1 LQDQFACPAPDY
13 VEGNVLRSYAK
24 YSICLLIVSL
34 LLTLSPLEI
43 DAASYAQLKA
53 AKQSEKQT
61 QGQIATNS
69 SRINSTEAQ
78 LVSLKTSLDELDR
91 SMSKNQT
98 GIASERVTLQG
109 LQTRES
115 AEEAARQVLVQGF
128 NEVLVSTYEN
138 GGSAEYLS
146 ILLQAAN
153 WQDFLW
159 RLDAVTAILK
169 HNQTLQQNII
179 SQSQIIKGQEASIDQ
194 DMAGL
199 QAAIDQENQLASL
212 KKQTDSNEQLVLSG
226 LSSKQ
231 RQLAEQKLSQQNTVN
246 NIQQELLDQ
255 EEEARIAAANG
266 PIKSEGGITS
276 ITRPVAVG
284 AAGISSLI
292 SFAEGF
298 IGTPYVWGGTTP
310 RPGFDCSGF
319 TQYAFSHLGISLKRT
334 SEEQCLEGTPV
345 SENALEPGDLVFF
358 STYASGASHVG
369 IYIGN
374 DLMVDSE
381 VSGVIIDNVTNAYWA
396 PRYLRATRIAH

>member
-1 LQDQFACPAPDY
+1 
-13 VEGNVLRSYAK
+13 LRLCTK

-43 DAASYAQLKA
+43 DAASYAQLNA

-61 QGQIATNS
+61 QNQMATNS
-69 SRINSTEAQ
+69 SRISRTEAQ

-91 SMSKNQT
+91 SLSKNQAEIT
-98 GIASERVTLQG
+98 GKQITLQE
-109 LQTRES
+109 LQAQES
-115 AEEAARQVLVQGF
+115 AQEAVRKVLVQGF

-146 ILLQAAN
+146 ILLQATN
-153 WQDFLW
+153 WEDFLW
-159 RLDAVTAILK
+159 RLDAVTVILK

-179 SQSQIIKGQEASIDQ
+179 SQSQIIKGQEAAIDR

-199 QAAIDQENQLASL
+199 QAAINQEDQLASL
-212 KKQTDSNEQLVLSG
+212 KKQTDSNEQLALDG

-231 RQLAEQKLSQQNTVN
+231 RQLEEQKLSQQNTVN

-266 PIKSEGGITS
+266 PIRSEGGITS
-276 ITRPVAVG
+276 ITHPVAVG
-284 AAGISSLI
+284 SAGISSLI
-292 SFAEGF
+292 GFAESF
-298 IGTPYVWGGTTP
+298 MGTPYVWGGTTP

-319 TQYAFSHLGISLKRT
+319 TQYAFRHLGIGIRRT
-334 SEEQCLEGTPV
+334 SEEQYLEGAPV
-345 SENALEPGDLVFF
+345 SESALEPGDLVFF
-358 STYASGASHVG
+358 STYTYGASHVG

-381 VSGVIIDNVTNAYWA
+381 VSGVIIDNITNGYWA
-396 PRYLRATRIAH
+396 PRYLGARRIAQM

>member
-1 LQDQFACPAPDY
+1 M
-13 VEGNVLRSYAK
+13 EENVLRFYAK
-24 YSICLLIVSL
+24 YPICLLIVSL
-34 LLTLSPLEI
+34 LLTLAPLEI
-43 DAASYAQLKA
+43 DAASYAQLNA

-61 QGQIATNS
+61 QNQMATNF
-69 SRINSTEAQ
+69 SRISRTEAQ

-91 SMSKNQT
+91 SISKNQA
-98 GIASERVTLQG
+98 GIAGKRITLQG

-115 AEEAARQVLVQGF
+115 AEEAARKVLVQGY

-146 ILLQAAN
+146 ILLQATN
-153 WQDFLW
+153 WEDFLW

-169 HNQTLQQNII
+169 HNQALQQNII
-179 SQSQIIKGQEASIDQ
+179 SQSQIIKGQEITINQ
-194 DMAGL
+194 DLAGL

-212 KKQTDSNEQLVLSG
+212 KKQTSSNEQLVLSG

-231 RQLAEQKLSQQNTVN
+231 RRLEEQKLSQQNTVN

-284 AAGISSLI
+284 SAGISSLI
-292 SFAEGF
+292 GFGESF

-319 TQYAFSHLGISLKRT
+319 TQYTFRHLGIGIRRT
-334 SEEQCLEGTPV
+334 SEEQYQEGTPV
-345 SENALEPGDLVFF
+345 AESALQPGDLVFF

-381 VSGVIIDNVTNAYWA
+381 VSGVIIDNITNAYWA
-396 PRYLRATRIAH
+396 PRYLGARRIAQM

>member
-1 LQDQFACPAPDY
+1 M
-13 VEGNVLRSYAK
+13 RSYAK

-61 QGQIATNS
+61 QSRIATNS

-98 GIASERVTLQG
+98 GIASERVALRG

-179 SQSQIIKGQEASIDQ
+179 SQSQIIKGQEESIDQ

-231 RQLAEQKLSQQNTVN
+231 RQLAEQKLIQQDTVN

-255 EEEARIAAANG
+255 EEEARIAAING
-266 PIKSEGGITS
+266 PIRSEGGITS
-276 ITRPVAVG
+276 ITRPVVVG

-319 TQYAFSHLGISLKRT
+319 TQ
-334 SEEQCLEGTPV
+334 
-345 SENALEPGDLVFF
+345 
-358 STYASGASHVG
+358 
-369 IYIGN
+369 
-374 DLMVDSE
+374 
-381 VSGVIIDNVTNAYWA
+381 
-396 PRYLRATRIAH
+396 